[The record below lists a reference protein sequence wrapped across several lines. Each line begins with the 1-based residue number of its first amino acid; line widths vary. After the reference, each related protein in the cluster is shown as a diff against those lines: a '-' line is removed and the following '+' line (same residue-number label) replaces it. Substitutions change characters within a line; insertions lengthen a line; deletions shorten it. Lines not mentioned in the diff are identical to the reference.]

1 MSIYWPIALM
11 VGADMFYQIC
21 TKSTP
26 STLDPFAG
34 LTITYTVG
42 AVVSAVLYFTL
53 NHGDS
58 LIKEWSNVNWT
69 TFILGVAIVG
79 LEVGS
84 IYMYKVG
91 WNINT
96 GYMVKSII
104 LAIVLIF
111 VGYVLYKEQI
121 NMTKVAGIAVCLAGL
136 YLINK

>member
-42 AVVSAVLYFTL
+42 AAVCAVLYFTL
-53 NHGDS
+53 DHGEN
-58 LIKEWSNVNWT
+58 LIKEWANVNWT
-69 TFILGVAIVG
+69 TFILGIAIVG

-96 GYMVKSII
+96 GYLVKSII

-111 VGYVLYKEQI
+111 VGYILFKEQI
-121 NMTKVAGIAVCLAGL
+121 TMTKLAGIAVCLVGL